1 MKGNAFMTDTLTRV
15 ELSVP
20 GINCGH
26 CEMTIKE
33 EVGALAGVNRVEPSN
48 QTKSVVIDYDSATVT
63 PEQIKA
69 ALAEAGYPVQE

>member
-1 MKGNAFMTDTLTRV
+1 MTDTLTRV
-15 ELSVP
+15 ELAVP

-26 CEMTIKE
+26 CEMTIRE
-33 EVGALAGVNRVEPSN
+33 EVGALAGVSSVYPSN
-48 QTKSVVIDYDSATVT
+48 QTKSVVIDYDSAAVT